1 MRGVSV
7 LLENATALHMLRGRF
22 AFHTCAQRPARS
34 FRVSPKTRPRIDS
47 TPCHGTFC
55 TARSPRQTVTDV
67 PKIDQID
74 AFILDIPTIRGHV
87 LSMTTMRTQSPVIVR
102 LRCSDGSEGIGEGTT
117 IGGLSYCPES
127 PESIVSAIETYL
139 APALIGQDADQITNA
154 IALMDRNV
162 RGNRIAKSAVEMA
175 LWDSLGK
182 RLGVPA
188 AQLFGGQIVPDMAV
202 AWTLASGNSDTDIAE
217 AQAMIDARRHN
228 IFKLK
233 IGKRS
238 VREDVAHVGRIK
250 AALGDSASIRVDVNQ
265 AWSLADAR
273 WGLKGLQDVGC
284 ELVEQPVQ
292 ARYLNAMAELTRGY
306 EIAVMADEALGGP
319 EDALA
324 VASKKAADVFAVKI
338 AQSGGLM
345 RGREVISIGQ
355 AAGIALYGGTMLESA
370 VGTAAALQLFSTIEH
385 LEWGTEFFGPLLLT
399 DDILTTPLTY
409 RDFRA
414 VVPEG
419 AGLGVTLDPDKI
431 DFYRRDKTRS
441 LRAVAGA

>member
-1 MRGVSV
+1 M
-7 LLENATALHMLRGRF
+7 
-22 AFHTCAQRPARS
+22 
-34 FRVSPKTRPRIDS
+34 
-47 TPCHGTFC
+47 
-55 TARSPRQTVTDV
+55 TDV

-102 LRCSDGSEGIGEGTT
+102 VRCSDGSEGIGEGTT

-127 PESIVSAIETYL
+127 PESILSAIETYL
-139 APALIGQDADQITNA
+139 APVLIGQEADAITNA

-175 LWDSLGK
+175 LWDALGK
-182 RLGVPA
+182 RLGVPV
-188 AQLFGGQIVPDMAV
+188 AQLFGGQIAQDMPV

-217 AQAMIDARRHN
+217 AEATIDARRHN

-233 IGKRS
+233 IGKRA

-250 AALGDSASIRVDVNQ
+250 AALGDKASIRVDVNQ
-265 AWSLADAR
+265 AWTLTDAR

-292 ARYLNAMAELTRGY
+292 ARYLNAMAELTRSY

-324 VASKKAADVFAVKI
+324 VANKNAADVFAVKI

-345 RGREVISIGQ
+345 RAREVVSIGQ

-385 LEWGTEFFGPLLLT
+385 LAWGTEFFGPLLLT

-409 RDFRA
+409 RDFRV

-419 AGLGVTLDPDKI
+419 AGLGVALDPDKI

-441 LRAVAGA
+441 LRAVAGE